1 MENSALISLGTTLIK
16 LIFPLTTN
24 HKVESC
30 QSLSHR
36 RATAGSQRLLFCRPH
51 EYMLVKR
58 MNALGTVDAWIDSQ
72 GIVDVSDSVS
82 RKVHFFYAR
91 EIMQGWSGFI
101 IRASAAHWGNTIL
114 MDTWVVL
121 ESQRTSVSSTLP
133 SQDKAPV
140 RKTPH

>member
-1 MENSALISLGTTLIK
+1 MENSALISLGTTVIK

-58 MNALGTVDAWIDSQ
+58 MNALGTVDA
-72 GIVDVSDSVS
+72 
-82 RKVHFFYAR
+82 
-91 EIMQGWSGFI
+91 
-101 IRASAAHWGNTIL
+101 
-114 MDTWVVL
+114 
-121 ESQRTSVSSTLP
+121 
-133 SQDKAPV
+133 
-140 RKTPH
+140 